1 VTVGRFL
8 RPHSGHIRNLG
19 PRTLHG
25 LSLSA
30 AYAQLDL
37 LAERYVTEALLHVAD
52 RAVTWSETADRLK
65 LRLDRVRW
73 LVFASSISGALAAA
87 LASQISTAGSTV
99 STHSIFAAIGTVLL
113 ATSTFVSSRFLRDND
128 LQAWVRARAASEAL
142 KREAFRYAAHAKPY
156 DHAATADQILIT
168 ERSKIEDGVDNL
180 SDLTVSAKRRGSSP
194 RAPLTAQ
201 QYREQRI
208 EDQVKKFYRPK
219 AEQYRKIASR
229 LRTIEFLLALA
240 ATAITALAGVVGKT
254 IPVGVDRFDLAAL
267 TAVLT
272 TVSGAILAHIEASR
286 YQYLVTSYLATAR
299 RLEDVAADSIA
310 AAADPN
316 SWSDFVNRCED
327 IIATENNSW
336 MAKWTH

>member
-1 VTVGRFL
+1 VAETL
-8 RPHSGHIRNLG
+8 R
-19 PRTLHG
+19 
-25 LSLSA
+25 
-30 AYAQLDL
+30 
-37 LAERYVTEALLHVAD
+37 HVAD

-65 LRLDRVRW
+65 RRLDRARW
-73 LVFASSISGALAAA
+73 LVFALSISGALAAA
-87 LASQISTAGSTV
+87 LASQISMHASTV

-113 ATSTFVSSRFLRDND
+113 ATGTFVSSRFLRDND

-156 DHAATADQILIT
+156 DHSVTADQILNA
-168 ERSKIEDGVDNL
+168 ERSKIERGVDDL
-180 SDLTVSAKRRGSSP
+180 IDLTASAKRLGSSP

-208 EDQVKKFYRPK
+208 EDQIKRFYRPK
-219 AEQYRKIASR
+219 AERYRRIASH
-229 LRTIEFLLALA
+229 LRTIEFFLALA
-240 ATAITALAGVVGKT
+240 ATAITALAGIIGKT
-254 IPVGVDRFDLAAL
+254 IPVGADRFDLAAL

-299 RLEDVAADSIA
+299 RLEDVAADFA
-310 AAADPN
+310 QVAADPD

-327 IIATENNSW
+327 IIATENSSW
-336 MAKWTH
+336 MAKWTR

>member
-1 VTVGRFL
+1 M
-8 RPHSGHIRNLG
+8 
-19 PRTLHG
+19 
-25 LSLSA
+25 
-30 AYAQLDL
+30 
-37 LAERYVTEALLHVAD
+37 TEALLHVAD

-65 LRLDRVRW
+65 HRLDWVRW
-73 LVFASSISGALAAA
+73 LVFALSISGALAAA
-87 LASQISTAGSTV
+87 LASQMSTAGSTV
-99 STHSIFAAIGTVLL
+99 SAHSIFAAIGTVLL
-113 ATSTFVSSRFLRDND
+113 ATGTFVSSRFLRDND

-142 KREAFRYAAHAKPY
+142 KREAFKYAAHAKPY
-156 DHAATADQILIT
+156 DDTATADQFLVA
-168 ERSKIEDGVDNL
+168 ERSKIEASVDDL
-180 SDLTVSAKRRGSSP
+180 SDLAVSARRLGSSP
-194 RAPLTAQ
+194 RTPLTAQ

-208 EDQVKKFYRPK
+208 DDQIKKFYRPK

-229 LRTIEFLLALA
+229 LRTIEFFLALA

-254 IPVGVDRFDLAAL
+254 IPVGADRFDLAAL

-299 RLEDVAADSIA
+299 RLEDVAADSA
-310 AAADPN
+310 PVAADPD

-327 IIATENNSW
+327 IIATENSSW